1 MARVRLL
8 PEILAHKIAAGEIVE
23 RPASV
28 VKELLENAL
37 DAEAT
42 SVQVKAD
49 LGGQRLI
56 SIRDDGIGMSPE
68 DARLAFEHHATS
80 KLATFEDL
88 SCINT
93 LGFRGEALPAI
104 ASISRLR
111 LRTVEP
117 AEDGAQMAP
126 GTEVRYEGGKLRD
139 TRQISWPQGTEVEVR
154 DLFFNVPVRRKF
166 LKTTSTEL
174 SHISRQITH
183 YALAHPEVEFVFHHG
198 GRTLLE
204 APAVKTLKE
213 RVFQVMGDSFLSHL
227 VPVDYQKEGVRVHG
241 LASLPHEQ
249 RSNASSQF
257 LFVNRRMVRD
267 RVITHA
273 IHLSYRDLIPSRTY
287 PVVLLFLEID
297 PQQIDVNVHPAKTE
311 IRFKDSH
318 SVHTAV
324 YHGIEEA
331 LLKSS
336 RNLQSVAR
344 DVPASFLRSSEAVSG
359 AATSMSSP
367 ASPLFSVPT
376 STNPNAFSPRHLGGQ
391 FLSSPLLAK
400 ETLSSDPHLQN
411 IPETYHLSPTPVVLG
426 QFVESFIVAAD
437 REGVLLIDQHVAH
450 ERILYDRALRT
461 FQEGQTWPVQRLLEP
476 VTLEL
481 TSQQKSVM
489 DELLDELNANG
500 FVVDWFG
507 DSTAVIRGVPAIASN
522 CDGRKLLQEI
532 LDRFQDADSP
542 SLPGENGIKRRREKI
557 AISLSCRAAIKIN
570 TPLTAEKI
578 QWLLDELF
586 TCENPYTCP
595 HGRPIIL
602 RVNIEDVLRGFKRI

>member
-1 MARVRLL
+1 MGRVRLL
-8 PEILAHKIAAGEIVE
+8 PDILAHKIAAGEIVE

-42 SVQVKAD
+42 SVVVKAD
-49 LGGQRLI
+49 VGGQRLI

-68 DARLAFEHHATS
+68 DAGLAFEHHATS
-80 KLATFEDL
+80 KLETFEDL
-88 SCINT
+88 SCIKT
-93 LGFRGEALPAI
+93 LGFRGEALPSI

-117 AEDGAQMAP
+117 AEDGAQLAL
-126 GTEVRYEGGKLRD
+126 GTEVRYEGGELRES
-139 TRQISWPQGTEVEVR
+139 RQISWPQGTEVEVR
-154 DLFFNVPVRRKF
+154 DLFFNVPARRKF

-183 YALAHPEVEFVFHHG
+183 YALAHPEVEFVFQHG

-204 APAVKTLKE
+204 AAAVKTLKE
-213 RVFQVMGDSFLSHL
+213 RVFQVMGDSFLGHL
-227 VPVDYQKEGVRVHG
+227 VPVDYQKEGVRVSG

-273 IHLSYRDLIPSRTY
+273 IHLAYRDLIPSRTY
-287 PVVLLFLEID
+287 PVILLFLEID

-344 DVPASFLRSSEAVSG
+344 DVPATFIKSSEAVPT
-359 AATSMSSP
+359 AANPLSSP
-367 ASPLFSVPT
+367 TTPLFSVPT
-376 STNPNAFSPRHLGGQ
+376 SSNAHAFSPRQLGGQ
-391 FLSSPLLAK
+391 FLSSALLAK
-400 ETLSSDPHLQN
+400 ETQSSDPHLQN

-437 REGVLLIDQHVAH
+437 RDGVLLIDQHVAH
-450 ERILYDRALRT
+450 ERILYDRALQT
-461 FQEGQTWPVQRLLEP
+461 LQEGQTWPVQRLLEP

-481 TSQQKSVM
+481 TPQQKSVM

-522 CDGRKLLQEI
+522 CDGRMVLQEI

-542 SLPGENGIKRRREKI
+542 SLPEENGVKRRREKI

-570 TPLTAEKI
+570 TPLTREKT

-586 TCENPYTCP
+586 ACENPYTCP